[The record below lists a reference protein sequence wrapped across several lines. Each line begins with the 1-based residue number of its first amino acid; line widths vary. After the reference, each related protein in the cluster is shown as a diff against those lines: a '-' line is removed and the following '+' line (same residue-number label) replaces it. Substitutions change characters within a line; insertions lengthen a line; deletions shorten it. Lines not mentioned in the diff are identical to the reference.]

1 MNYNNLHFLLIV
13 PAAGQAGWDPLSR
26 APSSSSAQTSSG
38 SPLLLPSIFW
48 HPMTFRPPKHLT
60 TWTGFSTGFDE
71 EDELVSTFCSDSGST
86 LSSPLAIMASGVA
99 PLTYLAGL
107 VDPSIPNALLDLQ
120 RFTKQNTH
128 STYEQYTLFSS
139 WNIRCFTTCF
149 TPFWEWFST
158 QLGRRSF
165 FIATPLVVF
174 PSSTTNKWFQAF
186 PTSPS
191 SFSRSS
197 LFRSFVVFTST
208 FLTGDSNCCLP
219 EKPMISEKM
228 CTQWHLLCQVH
239 PHPRPVQAHPRSPP
253 SQHWHRTI
261 CWVEHASHWG
271 SQHFKTCDENWPF
284 PMLIL
289 IGSTCTTSPAL
300 VPPFLFLDHLSFS
313 FGTESICSFHQVQ
326 KILCP
331 ESEHCWNDGTWPRAR
346 CRSQWLG
353 RRLAVQPVSLL
364 ASQVFFFKLPSS
376 PGSLNATM
384 VTVELRMTR
393 YLAHFGTNWRN
404 QALHTK
410 GAQRKR
416 QTKNIYKPD
425 QQET

>member
-1 MNYNNLHFLLIV
+1 MILFQNICFINVTRFSIFNLQVVCRTIFLIVRRLWSSINYNNLHWNFLLLV
-13 PAAGQAGWDPLSR
+13 PVAGQAGWDPLSR

-48 HPMTFRPPKHLT
+48 HPMTFRLPKHLT

-99 PLTYLAGL
+99 PLTYLAGQ
-107 VDPSIPNALLDLQ
+107 VDPSTPNALLDLQ

-139 WNIRCFTTCF
+139 WNTRCFTTCF

-219 EKPMISEKM
+219 EKPMISEKDQHTVTPALPGLSTSAP
-228 CTQWHLLCQVH
+228 CTSTSTQSTIATLTSNHLLGWACI
-239 PHPRPVQAHPRSPP
+239 PLR
-253 SQHWHRTI
+253 
-261 CWVEHASHWG
+261 
-271 SQHFKTCDENWPF
+271 F
-284 PMLIL
+284 
-289 IGSTCTTSPAL
+289 ST
-300 VPPFLFLDHLSFS
+300 F
-313 FGTESICSFHQVQ
+313 
-326 KILCP
+326 
-331 ESEHCWNDGTWPRAR
+331 
-346 CRSQWLG
+346 
-353 RRLAVQPVSLL
+353 
-364 ASQVFFFKLPSS
+364 
-376 PGSLNATM
+376 
-384 VTVELRMTR
+384 
-393 YLAHFGTNWRN
+393 
-404 QALHTK
+404 
-410 GAQRKR
+410 
-416 QTKNIYKPD
+416 
-425 QQET
+425 